1 MTRDRRSSQ
10 VEVRNPVLALPAA
23 RHLAALPPDARA
35 VLAAV
40 LDDIRQD
47 AANRAE
53 TCWRRHKAPMAA
65 YWKAVA
71 VYARHIRRAIPPARS
86 APSACPILPVL
97 RPGAA
102 GVHAWEHL
110 LMAICPNEHFH
121 FLLHALR
128 DRDREY
134 VLVLLSELLTWL
146 VVPCN
151 PLPQPSTS
159 SVHDEGLDLAE
170 PLLREAA
177 ARKRALA
184 VDVPSI
190 AETSSRQARAL
201 EQVADALAGVR
212 QLTAIVLVE

>member
-1 MTRDRRSSQ
+1 
-10 VEVRNPVLALPAA
+10 
-23 RHLAALPPDARA
+23 
-35 VLAAV
+35 
-40 LDDIRQD
+40 
-47 AANRAE
+47 
-53 TCWRRHKAPMAA
+53 
-65 YWKAVA
+65 
-71 VYARHIRRAIPPARS
+71 
-86 APSACPILPVL
+86 
-97 RPGAA
+97 
-102 GVHAWEHL
+102 
-110 LMAICPNEHFH
+110 MAICPNEHFH

-134 VLVLLSELLTWL
+134 VLVLLAELLTWL
-146 VVPCN
+146 VVPGN

-184 VDVPSI
+184 ADVPSI
-190 AETSSRQARAL
+190 AEQSSRQALVL

>member
-1 MTRDRRSSQ
+1 
-10 VEVRNPVLALPAA
+10 
-23 RHLAALPPDARA
+23 
-35 VLAAV
+35 
-40 LDDIRQD
+40 
-47 AANRAE
+47 
-53 TCWRRHKAPMAA
+53 
-65 YWKAVA
+65 
-71 VYARHIRRAIPPARS
+71 
-86 APSACPILPVL
+86 
-97 RPGAA
+97 
-102 GVHAWEHL
+102 
-110 LMAICPNEHFH
+110 MAICPNEHFH

-134 VLVLLSELLTWL
+134 VLVLLAELLTWL

-184 VDVPSI
+184 ADIPLI
-190 AETSSRQARAL
+190 AEQNSRQALAL
-201 EQVADALAGVR
+201 DQVADALAGVR